1 MPTIT
6 LKWDARARRF
16 RGESGRFVRREAVT
30 AALERVREEGR
41 KRVTKHA
48 EDLKAGRINLPE
60 WIIRMKSDIK
70 SQHLLSAGIAQGGK
84 AQLSP
89 AALGRIGAQVRVQY
103 GYLQAYARQIANG
116 QKPVQASRSALYI
129 NASRQTFSEAER
141 RMQRDAGVKFER
153 NELNASESC
162 EECRAEANKG
172 VVPIGTL
179 TPIGSRI
186 CKSNCLCR
194 ISYTNR
200 GAA

>member
-1 MPTIT
+1 MT
-6 LKWDARARRF
+6 LTWNAKAKRYQ
-16 RGESGRFVRREAVT
+16 GESGRFVRREAV
-30 AALERVREEGR
+30 ASALERVREEGR

-60 WIIRMKSDIK
+60 WVIRMKADIK
-70 SQHLLSAGIAQGGK
+70 AQHLLSAGIAQGGK
-84 AQLSP
+84 AQFSP
-89 AALGRIGAQVRVQY
+89 AALGRIGAQTRREY
-103 GYLQAYARQIANG
+103 EYLRSYARQIANG
-116 QKPVQASRSALYI
+116 QKPVQASRSVLYI

-141 RMQRDAGVKFER
+141 RMQRDAGVRFER

-162 EECRAEANKG
+162 EGCRAEASKG

-194 ISYTNR
+194 IVFTNR
-200 GAA
+200 EAA